1 MIDFTVQIA
10 GQVFAVSAMFES
22 TKAYCTKYL
31 CDGAARYDVK
41 ITPEDL
47 QFESEASLREDAAEG
62 KPPRSYSEPH
72 LETLA
77 LQRKI
82 AACLFAHNILLFH
95 GSAVAVDGAAY
106 LFIAKSGTGKS
117 THSALWR
124 QLLGERAVMVNDDK
138 PFLEIL
144 EDRVIVHGSPWNGA
158 HKQGNNI
165 SVPLKAICILQRGEV
180 NKIESISSKDSIYM
194 LLQQSSKPKSSALL
208 GKYMDLLDTLS
219 RSTAFYRLSCNTDI
233 EAAQVAYNA
242 MSK

>member
-1 MIDFTVQIA
+1 MIDFTVKIA
-10 GQVFAVSAMFES
+10 GYVFSVSAMYES
-22 TKAYCTKYL
+22 TKKYCAKYL

-47 QFESEASLREDAAEG
+47 QLELAASLREDAAEG
-62 KPPRSYSEPH
+62 KPPRSCSEPH

-82 AACLFAHNILLFH
+82 TACLFAHNILLFH

-106 LFIAKSGTGKS
+106 LFVAKSGTGKS

-144 EDRVIVHGSPWNGA
+144 EDRVLVHGSPWNGV
-158 HKQGNNI
+158 HRQGNKI
-165 SVPLKAICILQRGEV
+165 CVPLKAICILQRGAV
-180 NKIESISSKDSIYM
+180 NKIEPISAKDSVFM
-194 LLQQSSKPKSSALL
+194 LLQQSSKPQNSALT
-208 GKYMDLLDTLS
+208 GAYMDLLDTLS
-219 RSTAFYRLSCNTDI
+219 KNVAFYRLSCNTDI
-233 EAAQVAYNA
+233 EAAQVAYDT